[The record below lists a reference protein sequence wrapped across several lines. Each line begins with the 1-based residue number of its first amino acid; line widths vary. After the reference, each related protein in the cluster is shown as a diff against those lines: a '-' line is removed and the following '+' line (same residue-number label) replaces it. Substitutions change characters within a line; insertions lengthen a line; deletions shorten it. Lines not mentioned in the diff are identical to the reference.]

1 MSAANAPLTG
11 DALLVAVTDAMVAL
25 HQRYHQRTPVTAKT
39 LLLGGELLVCVLG
52 GVYTDVEKT
61 MIELQRTTIV
71 QETRS
76 AFQTA
81 MQHKFITVVERLS
94 GRDVLSFISNHH
106 VGPDMEIELFMLK
119 PLDSETVVPLAT

>member
-1 MSAANAPLTG
+1 MSAQNAPLTG

-25 HQRYHQRTPVTAKT
+25 HMRYYHRAPVTAKT
-39 LLLGGELLVCVLG
+39 VLLGGDLLACVLG

-61 MIELQRTTIV
+61 MIELQRSTIV

-81 MQHKFITVVERLS
+81 MQRKFVSAVERLS
-94 GRDVLSFISNHH
+94 GRDVLAFISNHH
-106 VGPDMEIELFMLK
+106 VGPDMEIEIFMLT
-119 PLDSETVVPLAT
+119 DSGVFPAGDG